1 MIKKTHIQGSKVFRQ
16 FKQLDKEEPRNVV
29 KFFKL
34 YELSLDQLD
43 FNEQNHL
50 LAAYGDALF
59 KLRQYKP
66 YLKVADRLIELSIT
80 QNIQFVQG
88 EDIYYK
94 SLYQKGL
101 AYFGLHDYR
110 AAQHIARELIK
121 MSPEHGAYQNLLRSC
136 MVRERPEWVKQL
148 LFIGAAMY
156 FLSVLL
162 VILEFLV
169 VAKFYE
175 DYQQNMEWVRMGVF
189 SFGLLALIG
198 GELAHHLKIRR
209 IIRQYVS
216 EAQAKKIQ
224 KLKKKI

>member
-1 MIKKTHIQGSKVFRQ
+1 MIKKTHIQSSKVFRQ
-16 FKQLDKEEPRNVV
+16 FKELDKEEPRNVV

-34 YELSLDQLD
+34 YELSLDQLE

-66 YLKVADRLIELSIT
+66 YLKIADRLIELSIL
-80 QNIQFVQG
+80 QNVRFIQG
-88 EDIYYK
+88 EDIYHK

-101 AYFGLHDYR
+101 AYFHLHDYR

-121 MSPEHGAYQNLLRSC
+121 MSPEHQSYQDLLRRC

-148 LFIGAAMY
+148 LFTGAAMD

-162 VILEFLV
+162 VVIEFAV
-169 VAKFYE
+169 VANYYE

-198 GELAHHLKIRR
+198 GELAHHLKIRK
-209 IIRQYVS
+209 IIRHSVRQ
-216 EAQAKKIQ
+216 AQTNRNKK
-224 KLKKKI
+224 

>member
-16 FKQLDKEEPRNVV
+16 FKKLDKEEPRNVV
-29 KFFKL
+29 NFFKM
-34 YELSLDQLD
+34 YELSLHQLD

-66 YLKVADRLIELSIT
+66 YLKVADRLIELSIL
-80 QNIQFVQG
+80 QNIQFIQG

-101 AYFGLHDYR
+101 AYFALHDYR

-136 MVRERPEWVKQL
+136 MVRERPKWVKRL
-148 LFIGAAMY
+148 LFTGAAMY

-162 VILEFLV
+162 VVLEFLV
-169 VAKFYE
+169 IAKFYE
-175 DYQQNMEWVRMGVF
+175 EYQQNMEWVRMGVF

-209 IIRQYVS
+209 IIKRYVS
-216 EAQAKKIQ
+216 KAQAKKT
-224 KLKKKI
+224 KKYE